1 MMPRVNYNDPDVEDF
16 YEDSRDGITV
26 MPIWSS
32 YPFLYTQPNQHSKKK
47 CIVHSDIEVDILD
60 ETEHWYKIRLPKT
73 FGVVGFI
80 LKIYVDEVQ

>member
-26 MPIWSS
+26 SLIGTS
-32 YPFLYTQPNQHSKKK
+32 YLYAKPDYNSTPMSMLN
-47 CIVHSDIEVDILD
+47 SDIEVDILD

-73 FGVVGFI
+73 FGVVGFVP
-80 LKIYVDEVQ
+80 KIYVEEVQ